1 VSEEDRD
8 LISAAR
14 LGDMAAFLRIYER
27 YKSDVLTLASALLGH
42 ADGAEDVLHD
52 VFVSLAEGLPHR
64 QPPVNLKGYLLTS
77 AANRVRDSYRRA
89 KREPEA
95 LDEADP
101 VASAKADDPAALAAD
116 SEQAR
121 HLWNSVL
128 SLPDEQRDVVA
139 LKIYGG
145 LTFKEVAERTGT
157 PMNTVQ
163 SRYRYALDKLRAML
177 QQEDVQ

>member
-1 VSEEDRD
+1 VSEEDWD

-14 LGDMAAFLRIYER
+14 SGDMAAFLRIYER
-27 YKSDVLTLASALLGH
+27 YKSDVLTLAAALLGH
-42 ADGAEDVLHD
+42 KDGAEDVLHD

-77 AANRVRDSYRRA
+77 AANRVRDGFRRS
-89 KREPEA
+89 KREARYQGEA
-95 LDEADP
+95 VSSDP
-101 VASAKADDPAALAAD
+101 SGDGSPAALAAESD
-116 SEQAR
+116 RAQF
-121 HLWNSVL
+121 LWRSVL
-128 SLPDEQRDVVA
+128 SLPEEQREVIA
-139 LKIYGG
+139 LKVYGG

-163 SRYRYALDKLRAML
+163 SRYRYALEKLRATL